1 MVVFPSSF
9 SFFLPLPSLPPLFP
23 LSLPL
28 SLLSPS
34 SLPPLSLF
42 PFSLPLSLPLSSL
55 PPPPLQGDE
64 PLNSDDDDEDSD
76 GEGAHFDTE
85 DNIVCQFEKVRCSPG
100 YCGDQHPST
109 VLLCAILGF
118 SHEQTSKLVMLRRAW
133 YLKNQ
138 KAIFHYC
145 STNCTSNTWCV

>member
-1 MVVFPSSF
+1 MVAMRYVKCQLPVCIKPCVMYGCLSILLFVFPPSS
-9 SFFLPLPSLPPLFP
+9 LPPSSLSPSPFPSLPPLFP

-100 YCGDQHPST
+100 YCGDQHPSHCAALCHPW
-109 VLLCAILGF
+109 VL
-118 SHEQTSKLVMLRRAW
+118 S
-133 YLKNQ
+133 
-138 KAIFHYC
+138 
-145 STNCTSNTWCV
+145 